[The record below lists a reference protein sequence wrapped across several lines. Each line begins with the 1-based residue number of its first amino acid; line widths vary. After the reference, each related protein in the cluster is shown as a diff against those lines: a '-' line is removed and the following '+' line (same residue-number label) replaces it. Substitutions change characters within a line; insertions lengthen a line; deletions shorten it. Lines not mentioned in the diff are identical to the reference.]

1 MVYID
6 ISSQKLYNLNNIN
19 SIKGNVNFMNYK
31 IEGECSPILT
41 VFLNRN
47 ELICAKNGC
56 EGWHSQGICEI
67 HTADNIIDALK
78 NKLSEDNLF
87 LRKYTSSEN
96 NAEIAFLPDKMP
108 CTIVPVEAD
117 GSCPT
122 LLERTAFLASTG
134 DAKLHSFI
142 SKTFGEKRFEL
153 CSITGTG
160 TVFAQFSGNVIK
172 RTLSEDEFLFV
183 RAEQLAACEKSCKLE
198 ISEDENGIMLKISG
212 GEIFLYT
219 VKR

>member
-1 MVYID
+1 MH
-6 ISSQKLYNLNNIN
+6 
-19 SIKGNVNFMNYK
+19 YK
-31 IEGECSPILT
+31 IEGEFSPILT
-41 VFLNRN
+41 VFLNKN
-47 ELICAKNGC
+47 ELVCAKNGC

-96 NAEIAFLPDKMP
+96 SAEIAFLPDKTP
-108 CTIVPVEAD
+108 CTIFPFEAD
-117 GSCPT
+117 GSCSM
-122 LLERTAFLASTG
+122 LLDRSAFLASTG
-134 DAKLHSFI
+134 DANLYSFI
-142 SKTFGEKRFEL
+142 SKTFGDNRFEL
-153 CSITGTG
+153 CGISGTG
-160 TVFAQFSGNVIK
+160 TVFAEFLGNVIK

-198 ISEDENGIMLKISG
+198 TSENESGIMLKISG
-212 GEIFLYT
+212 GDILLYT

>member
-1 MVYID
+1 MD
-6 ISSQKLYNLNNIN
+6 
-19 SIKGNVNFMNYK
+19 YK
-31 IEGECSPILT
+31 IEGEYSPILT
-41 VFLNRN
+41 VFLNKN
-47 ELICAKNGC
+47 ELLCAKDGC
-56 EGWHSQGICEI
+56 EGWHSSGICEI
-67 HTADNIIDALK
+67 HTADNIFDALK
-78 NKLSEDNLF
+78 NRLSEDNLF
-87 LRKYTSSEN
+87 QRKYTSSVN
-96 NAEIAFLPDKMP
+96 NAEITLLPDKTP
-108 CTIVPVEAD
+108 CTMFPINAD
-117 GSCPT
+117 GSCSL

-134 DAKLHSFI
+134 DAKLTPFI

-153 CSITGTG
+153 CAVTGTG

-198 ISEDENGIMLKISG
+198 ISENESGIMLKISG